1 MDVAILQKE
10 IQQLPDHLQDRL
22 AAFLTA
28 LRMHRSG
35 QDEEIFRR
43 LDDPRPEK
51 WSSWQQVKTD
61 MGNDDSAAE

>member
-1 MDVAILQKE
+1 MNVTLLQQE

-35 QDEEIFRR
+35 QDQEIFSR
-43 LDDPRPEK
+43 LDDTRTDK
-51 WSSWQQVKTD
+51 WMPWQQVKEE
-61 MGNDDSAAE
+61 MSGDDPSAE

>member
-1 MDVAILQKE
+1 MDVAMLQKE

-35 QDEEIFRR
+35 QDQEIFGR
-43 LDDPRPEK
+43 LDDPRPE
-51 WSSWQQVKTD
+51 
-61 MGNDDSAAE
+61 N